1 MLNAKPFSG
10 KCDVRKKLRFKYKQ
24 LKYEV
29 KKKQNKESKEVEMW
43 YRIRQPEDFKKQ

>member
-29 KKKQNKESKEVEMW
+29 KKKTKQRKKGSRDVIQN
-43 YRIRQPEDFKKQ
+43 